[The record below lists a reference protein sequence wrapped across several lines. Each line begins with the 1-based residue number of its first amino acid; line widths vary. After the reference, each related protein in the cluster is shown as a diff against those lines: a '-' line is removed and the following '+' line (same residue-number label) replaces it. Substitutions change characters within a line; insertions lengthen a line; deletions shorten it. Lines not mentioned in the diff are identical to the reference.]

1 MLELFLAC
9 SLSVEKQ
16 NSQLKGRNGFP
27 LQATCF
33 PVGERRIASS
43 ATRSVQGFACLAIP
57 RESSS
62 LPFQPTDFLAKVFK

>member
-1 MLELFLAC
+1 MEYTF
-9 SLSVEKQ
+9 LSVEKQ

-43 ATRSVQGFACLAIP
+43 ATASPVSLSHWSQVAIAV
-57 RESSS
+57 S
-62 LPFQPTDFLAKVFK
+62 LVISFIRGLIFLLSRYR

>member
-1 MLELFLAC
+1 MNNKIHWAFLR
-9 SLSVEKQ
+9 VEKQ

-43 ATRSVQGFACLAIP
+43 AIAPFRVLPVSLSHGSQVAHHYKPLFSKGFQI
-57 RESSS
+57 
-62 LPFQPTDFLAKVFK
+62 K